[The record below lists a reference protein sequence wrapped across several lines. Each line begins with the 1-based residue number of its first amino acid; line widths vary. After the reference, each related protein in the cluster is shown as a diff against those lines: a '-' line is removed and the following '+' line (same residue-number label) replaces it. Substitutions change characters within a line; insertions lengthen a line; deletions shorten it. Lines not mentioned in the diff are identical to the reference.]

1 MKFKLFFFLPI
12 LFYSCNLK
20 ETKSDYQP
28 ESFTFF
34 VAQKSNVSVYEEYPS
49 TIEGQIDLE
58 IRASVEGY
66 IMNVLID
73 EGQFVKAGQVLFEID
88 SRPFNEN
95 IKDASANLSVAESKR
110 QQAQLEVD
118 QLVPLVRD
126 RVVSEIELKS
136 AQIKLRTADKIVNQA
151 QSFLD
156 AAILKSYTKIVA
168 PVDGYVGRLLK
179 KKGSLVTQSDLIPLT
194 HLSDNTL

>member
-73 EGQFVKAGQVLFEID
+73 ERQFVKAGQVLFEID
-88 SRPFNEN
+88 PRPFNEN
-95 IKDASANLSVAESKR
+95 IKNAYAILSVVETKR
-110 QQAQLEVD
+110 QQAVLEEE

-126 RVVSEIELKS
+126 RVVSELEMKN
-136 AQIKLRTADKIVNQA
+136 ARIKLRTAE
-151 QSFLD
+151 
-156 AAILKSYTKIVA
+156 KSV
-168 PVDGYVGRLLK
+168 
-179 KKGSLVTQSDLIPLT
+179 
-194 HLSDNTL
+194 

>member
-66 IMNVLID
+66 IMNVLIN
-73 EGQFVKAGQVLFEID
+73 EGQFVKAG
-88 SRPFNEN
+88 
-95 IKDASANLSVAESKR
+95 
-110 QQAQLEVD
+110 
-118 QLVPLVRD
+118 
-126 RVVSEIELKS
+126 
-136 AQIKLRTADKIVNQA
+136 
-151 QSFLD
+151 
-156 AAILKSYTKIVA
+156 KSYLKLIPDHSMKTLKMHPLI
-168 PVDGYVGRLLK
+168 YLLPNL
-179 KKGSLVTQSDLIPLT
+179 KGSR
-194 HLSDNTL
+194 HN